1 MERFVLKQRTRN
13 NRGFTLIEVLIAL
26 AIIAIA
32 LTAVMKSTSLSIRN
46 HIYLQNKTIALWVA
60 EDVINQTRV
69 GLLQLSDSESGTE
82 NQTMMFNQAWS
93 WKAWLKPT
101 ANAGIQEIDVE
112 VFEKDS
118 KNRLIKL
125 TGYMNAKT
133 S

>member
-1 MERFVLKQRTRN
+1 M
-13 NRGFTLIEVLIAL
+13 
-26 AIIAIA
+26 
-32 LTAVMKSTSLSIRN
+32 
-46 HIYLQNKTIALWVA
+46 
-60 EDVINQTRV
+60 
-69 GLLQLSDSESGTE
+69 SDSESGTE